1 MYAFPI
7 NLSEKLISTF
17 GDTRKINK
25 TPVKLKNIPI
35 IPFRVMLCESIK
47 NDNSDTATGFKPIIK
62 DASDAAVFCIPNM
75 YPN

>member
-7 NLSEKLISTF
+7 NLSEKLISTL
-17 GDTRKINK
+17 GDARKINK

-35 IPFRVMLCESIK
+35 IPFLVRLCERTK
-47 NDNSDTATGFKPIIK
+47 TDNNDTDTGLKPIIK
-62 DASDAAVFCIPNM
+62 DASYAAVFCIPNI